1 MYVDDLIITSN
12 DDLVV
17 THIITRLDSNF
28 STKDLGVLSFFCG
41 VEVIRDTNGLFLTEQ
56 KYIVNLLTKH
66 NMLDSKPVST
76 PLAMGTSLT
85 IHYGASLVYAPMY
98 HRVVGC
104 LQHLQMTRP
113 DISFVVNKLSQ
124 FMHSPFENH

>member
-1 MYVDDLIITSN
+1 MYVDDLVITSN

-17 THIITRLDSNF
+17 THIITRLDSTF

-85 IHYGASLVYAPMY
+85 IHCGASLVYATMY
-98 HRVVGC
+98 RGVVGC
-104 LQHLQMTRP
+104 LQYLQMTCP